1 MYNDIRR
8 GGTAPAKQGNVM
20 KKSEIVSRAY
30 ARHIRVSARKVRLV
44 IDLIRGQ
51 GVPGAL
57 AILTNLN
64 KRAKVCVGK
73 ALKSAVSNALQNP
86 LNKVEDL
93 FISKITADN
102 GPMLKRFRA
111 ATMGRATM
119 IKHRS
124 THIAVELS
132 KYILPEK
139 APSDRKKIIVKTNKL
154 TSKKKV

>member
-1 MYNDIRR
+1 
-8 GGTAPAKQGNVM
+8 M

-51 GVPGAL
+51 TVPMAL

-64 KRAKVCVGK
+64 KRAKVCVEK

-86 LNKVEDL
+86 LNTAEDL

-139 APSDRKKIIVKTNKL
+139 APSDRKRIVTTNKL